1 MITKNIDGNNISAG
15 FVSALTSD
23 NTEYQA
29 RLLDG
34 STVLDCAI
42 TRLTITKGSC
52 GSEEAFTIGNVV
64 GSTLVA
70 EVKGLATSVKGKE
83 LAVQIGVNVGGAF
96 EYVNLGYF
104 TVSET
109 QQTAYATTITAYG
122 ATITKTGDVFT
133 VPTTQTLA
141 NIASSI
147 ATTVSALAG
156 RTITVTFDSGITTSQ
171 SITASMNNLT
181 AYQAL
186 QILASV
192 VGGYVIDTYD
202 GNIKICRF
210 SDTATLA
217 RDTATMRNL
226 PVVDEQNFAVTGVLC
241 IVTEASEDGE
251 GQVVPAV
258 QFPATPTGNENLVV
272 KNPYMTQELY
282 TSYLATLVGYDY
294 RPASVGLTYGDPRLE
309 GNDVLQVTD
318 VNSNVY
324 IIPCHMVTHKFDGGF
339 TTQVVSV
346 TATPQQN
353 EVATSAGNLTEQL
366 SSISA
371 NTISARA
378 SAESAKASAESAQAS
393 ATRAEGLADQ
403 AYDLAESV
411 YGLAQQASAD
421 AQSASES
428 ANEAQQSA
436 TSASVSAST
445 ALTQLSVVEDIIGVL
460 DLISQNGEYEKT
472 LDTEAQPNKWYFTRT
487 GSGTTADPYV
497 YEVVASPQFE
507 YVLTSD
513 VAIVQGKPY
522 YTRTGSG
529 TEADP
534 YSYILVENPV
544 VADIGT
550 YYENTGWNY
559 YQLVGIDQ
567 AIQNYVSSHIALSGN
582 SLYLQ
587 NGATRVE
594 LSTTNGMILYNE
606 SGNPVAQYG
615 ADTIIGNIN
624 QFGIKIGESPE
635 STQQTPIY
643 ELGFYQDGNRVA
655 YINNNSL
662 YITQTVVLRQ
672 MQMGDSLGIWAWC
685 IHEVNA
691 KNNLYLKWL
700 G

>member
-1 MITKNIDGNNISAG
+1 MSDSFNKVVRDFTKSLQAMAPNKTSPYDTQAEVRRIEGNIAWVHIPGGVDETPVQLTTNAKKGDIVQVRVSGGRAWLYGNQTSPPTDDTVAKEAQKTAAVADEHA
-15 FVSALTSD
+15 VSA
-23 NTEYQA
+23 
-29 RLLDG
+29 
-34 STVLDCAI
+34 V
-42 TRLTITKGSC
+42 
-52 GSEEAFTIGNVV
+52 
-64 GSTLVA
+64 
-70 EVKGLATSVKGKE
+70 
-83 LAVQIGVNVGGAF
+83 
-96 EYVNLGYF
+96 
-104 TVSET
+104 
-109 QQTAYATTITAYG
+109 
-122 ATITKTGDVFT
+122 
-133 VPTTQTLA
+133 
-141 NIASSI
+141 
-147 ATTVSALAG
+147 
-156 RTITVTFDSGITTSQ
+156 
-171 SITASMNNLT
+171 
-181 AYQAL
+181 
-186 QILASV
+186 
-192 VGGYVIDTYD
+192 
-202 GNIKICRF
+202 
-210 SDTATLA
+210 
-217 RDTATMRNL
+217 
-226 PVVDEQNFAVTGVLC
+226 
-241 IVTEASEDGE
+241 
-251 GQVVPAV
+251 
-258 QFPATPTGNENLVV
+258 
-272 KNPYMTQELY
+272 
-282 TSYLATLVGYDY
+282 
-294 RPASVGLTYGDPRLE
+294 
-309 GNDVLQVTD
+309 
-318 VNSNVY
+318 
-324 IIPCHMVTHKFDGGF
+324 
-339 TTQVVSV
+339 
-346 TATPQQN
+346 
-353 EVATSAGNLTEQL
+353 TSAMLAQEFAGQAK
-366 SSISA
+366 SD
-371 NTISARA
+371 
-378 SAESAKASAESAQAS
+378 AESASIAAGQAWTKAGEAEIAAGQAWTK
-393 ATRAEGLADQ
+393 AGEAEIA
-403 AYDLAESV
+403 
-411 YGLAQQASAD
+411 

-445 ALTQLSVVEDIIGVL
+445 ALTQLSIVEDIVGVL

-472 LDTEAQPNKWYFTRT
+472 LDIEAQSNKWYFTRT

-594 LSTTNGMILYNE
+594 LSTTDGMILYNE

>member
-1 MITKNIDGNNISAG
+1 MSGSTNILIKKLADTINSVPLQKTSPYDTQAEVIRIEGSTAWVHIPGGVDETPVQLTTNAKKGDIVQVRVSGGRAWLYGNQTSPPTDDTTAKEAQKTAAVADEHA
-15 FVSALTSD
+15 VSA
-23 NTEYQA
+23 
-29 RLLDG
+29 
-34 STVLDCAI
+34 V
-42 TRLTITKGSC
+42 
-52 GSEEAFTIGNVV
+52 
-64 GSTLVA
+64 
-70 EVKGLATSVKGKE
+70 
-83 LAVQIGVNVGGAF
+83 
-96 EYVNLGYF
+96 
-104 TVSET
+104 
-109 QQTAYATTITAYG
+109 
-122 ATITKTGDVFT
+122 
-133 VPTTQTLA
+133 
-141 NIASSI
+141 
-147 ATTVSALAG
+147 
-156 RTITVTFDSGITTSQ
+156 
-171 SITASMNNLT
+171 
-181 AYQAL
+181 
-186 QILASV
+186 
-192 VGGYVIDTYD
+192 
-202 GNIKICRF
+202 
-210 SDTATLA
+210 
-217 RDTATMRNL
+217 
-226 PVVDEQNFAVTGVLC
+226 
-241 IVTEASEDGE
+241 
-251 GQVVPAV
+251 
-258 QFPATPTGNENLVV
+258 
-272 KNPYMTQELY
+272 
-282 TSYLATLVGYDY
+282 
-294 RPASVGLTYGDPRLE
+294 
-309 GNDVLQVTD
+309 
-318 VNSNVY
+318 
-324 IIPCHMVTHKFDGGF
+324 
-339 TTQVVSV
+339 
-346 TATPQQN
+346 
-353 EVATSAGNLTEQL
+353 TSAMLAQQFADEAKDMAN
-366 SSISA
+366 SA
-371 NTISARA
+371 ST
-378 SAESAKASAESAQAS
+378 S
-393 ATRAEGLADQ
+393 ATRAETKANIAD
-403 AYDLAESV
+403 AAAARAETK
-411 YGLAQQASAD
+411 ADAAASA
-421 AQSASES
+421 AKSASES

-436 TSASVSAST
+436 TSASVSATT
-445 ALTQLSVVEDIIGVL
+445 ALTQLSIVEDVVGVL

-472 LDTEAQPNKWYFTRT
+472 LDTEAQPNKWYFTRA

-507 YVLTSD
+507 YVITSD

-534 YSYILVENPV
+534 YSYILVANPV

-594 LSTTNGMILYNE
+594 LSTTDGMILYNE
-606 SGNPVAQYG
+606 SGNAVAQYG

>member
-1 MITKNIDGNNISAG
+1 MSDSFNKVVRDFTKSLQAMAPNKTSPYDTQAEVRRIEGDTAWVHIPGGVDETPVQLTTNAKKGDIVQVRVSGGRAWLYGNQTSPPTDDTTAKEAQKTAAVADEHA
-15 FVSALTSD
+15 VSA
-23 NTEYQA
+23 
-29 RLLDG
+29 
-34 STVLDCAI
+34 I
-42 TRLTITKGSC
+42 
-52 GSEEAFTIGNVV
+52 
-64 GSTLVA
+64 
-70 EVKGLATSVKGKE
+70 
-83 LAVQIGVNVGGAF
+83 
-96 EYVNLGYF
+96 
-104 TVSET
+104 
-109 QQTAYATTITAYG
+109 
-122 ATITKTGDVFT
+122 
-133 VPTTQTLA
+133 
-141 NIASSI
+141 
-147 ATTVSALAG
+147 
-156 RTITVTFDSGITTSQ
+156 
-171 SITASMNNLT
+171 
-181 AYQAL
+181 
-186 QILASV
+186 
-192 VGGYVIDTYD
+192 
-202 GNIKICRF
+202 
-210 SDTATLA
+210 
-217 RDTATMRNL
+217 
-226 PVVDEQNFAVTGVLC
+226 
-241 IVTEASEDGE
+241 
-251 GQVVPAV
+251 
-258 QFPATPTGNENLVV
+258 
-272 KNPYMTQELY
+272 
-282 TSYLATLVGYDY
+282 
-294 RPASVGLTYGDPRLE
+294 
-309 GNDVLQVTD
+309 
-318 VNSNVY
+318 
-324 IIPCHMVTHKFDGGF
+324 
-339 TTQVVSV
+339 
-346 TATPQQN
+346 
-353 EVATSAGNLTEQL
+353 TSAMLAQEFAEQAK
-366 SSISA
+366 SD
-371 NTISARA
+371 
-378 SAESAKASAESAQAS
+378 AESASVAAGQAWTKAGEAETAAGQAWTK
-393 ATRAEGLADQ
+393 AGEAETA
-403 AYDLAESV
+403 AW
-411 YGLAQQASAD
+411 
-421 AQSASES
+421 SASES

-436 TSASVSAST
+436 TSASVSATT
-445 ALTQLSVVEDIIGVL
+445 ALTQLSIVEDVVGVL

-472 LDTEAQPNKWYFTRT
+472 LDTEAQPNKWYFTRA

-507 YVLTSD
+507 YVITSD

-550 YYENTGWNY
+550 YYGNTGWNY

-594 LSTTNGMILYNE
+594 LSTTDGMILYNE